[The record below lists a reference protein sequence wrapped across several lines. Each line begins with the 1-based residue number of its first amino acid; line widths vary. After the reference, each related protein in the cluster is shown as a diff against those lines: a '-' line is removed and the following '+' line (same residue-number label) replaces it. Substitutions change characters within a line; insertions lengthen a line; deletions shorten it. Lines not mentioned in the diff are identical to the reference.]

1 MTNNNVQPVK
11 VSVLIICVVQLAV
24 GCTSPLPT
32 MPRQQLVDAKAAPLM
47 LACSSAAPQLN
58 LVGWVWK

>member
-11 VSVLIICVVQLAV
+11 VSVLIICIVQLAV
-24 GCTSPLPT
+24 GCTSSLPT
-32 MPRQQLVDAKAAPLM
+32 TLRQQLVDAKAGPTA

-58 LVGWVWK
+58 LVGRV